1 LFRDAREAGRFF
13 GPGSGIKWGLV
24 ERSTTIG
31 KDIPVF
37 VGEFGHAIDEKNR
50 LVIPAKFRAFVNDP
64 EDKKGF
70 FIVASPVSGEH
81 CLRLYTMTGWKRVA
95 AKLREEA
102 DKSKYPARYMRFFA
116 SRGEFGV
123 LDGQNRLVLPQKLMD
138 YAGLKKD
145 VLMVGN
151 VDWIE
156 IWNVDEYRAATE
168 SLDEEIADR
177 NRAMW
182 PTPKSE

>member
-1 LFRDAREAGRFF
+1 M
-13 GPGSGIKWGLV
+13 
-24 ERSTTIG
+24 
-31 KDIPVF
+31 F
-37 VGEFGHAIDEKNR
+37 VGEFTHAIDEKNR
-50 LVIPAKFRAFVNDP
+50 LVLPAKFRAFINDP

-81 CLRLYTMTGWKRVA
+81 CLRLYTKSGWKPVEN
-95 AKLREEA
+95 KLRQEA
-102 DKSKYPARYMRFFA
+102 TKSKDPARYMRYFA
-116 SRGEFGV
+116 SRGEFV
-123 LDGQNRLVLPQKLMD
+123 PVDAQSRLVVPQKLMD

-156 IWNVDEYRAATE
+156 VWNVGEYRAATE
-168 SLDEEIADR
+168 SLDEEIGDR

-182 PTPKSE
+182 PDPESKA

>member
-1 LFRDAREAGRFF
+1 M
-13 GPGSGIKWGLV
+13 
-24 ERSTTIG
+24 
-31 KDIPVF
+31 F
-37 VGEFGHAIDEKNR
+37 VGEFAHAIDEKNR

-81 CLRLYTMTGWKRVA
+81 CLRLYTMSGWRLVA
-95 AKLREEA
+95 SKLRDEA
-102 DKSKYPARYMRFFA
+102 NKAKDPAKYMRFFA
-116 SRGEFGV
+116 SRGEFGS
-123 LDGQNRLVLPQKLMD
+123 LDAQSRLVLPQKLME

-168 SLDEEIADR
+168 SLDEEIGDR
-177 NRAMW
+177 V
-182 PTPKSE
+182 KSLWVKPE

>member
-1 LFRDAREAGRFF
+1 MFL
-13 GPGSGIKWGLV
+13 
-24 ERSTTIG
+24 
-31 KDIPVF
+31 
-37 VGEFGHAIDEKNR
+37 GEFTHAIDEKNR
-50 LVIPAKFRAFVNDP
+50 LVLPAKFRAFINDP

-81 CLRLYTMTGWKRVA
+81 CLRLYTKSGWKPVEN
-95 AKLREEA
+95 KLRTEA
-102 DKSKYPARYMRFFA
+102 NKSKDPARYMRYFA
-116 SRGEFGV
+116 SRGEFV
-123 LDGQNRLVLPQKLMD
+123 PVDKQSRLVVPQKLMD

-156 IWNVDEYRAATE
+156 VWNVGEYRAATE
-168 SLDEEIADR
+168 SLDEEIGDR

-182 PTPKSE
+182 PNPESKA